1 MGHTIGSAVSTG
13 QYDPAEHAVVL
24 DEPMGQY
31 VASGHDCGVG
41 AGECRDRVGGIE
53 TINHRGE
60 EYCPLLLISMQVGKP
75 HETIPT
81 FVSRQI
87 SAGQ

>member
-41 AGECRDRVGGIE
+41 AGERQGWWDRD
-53 TINHRGE
+53 
-60 EYCPLLLISMQVGKP
+60 YQP
-75 HETIPT
+75 
-81 FVSRQI
+81 SR
-87 SAGQ
+87 